1 MPELPSAAAH
11 AAEDISVGSDL
22 VVAQWLVFLCQLI
35 CQCSFYFKGNACS
48 ISKQHKMKQC
58 WGVFIILAHEKAWQH
73 HHSH

>member
-22 VVAQWLVFLCQLI
+22 VVAQWLVFLCQLV
-35 CQCSFYFKGNACS
+35 CRCSFYFKGNACS
-48 ISKQHKMKQC
+48 ISKRHKMKLC